1 MHPIA
6 VLGLLSVLSA
16 APRED
21 LERWWSELGS
31 TDGVAAYRAMGQ
43 MTVAPE
49 TVPFLQERLPPLT
62 GVPRAKISRLIGG
75 LDSEQYAVR
84 EKSQRELEKLQ
95 DLAEEELGKTLAA
108 GPPLEV
114 RQRIERL
121 LEKMDLL
128 KSPERLRTLRAIEV
142 LEHIGTPA
150 AQEVLLRL
158 AQGAPQAQQT
168 REAKA
173 SLARLGKKR
182 SP

>member
-1 MHPIA
+1 M
-6 VLGLLSVLSA
+6 GEMTA
-16 APRED
+16 A
-21 LERWWSELGS
+21 
-31 TDGVAAYRAMGQ
+31 AQ
-43 MTVAPE
+43 E
-49 TVPFLQERLPPLT
+49 TLPFLKERLQPLT
-62 GVPRAKISRLIGG
+62 GVPRRTTAKLIAG

-128 KSPERLRTLRAIEV
+128 KSPERLRAMRAIEV

-150 AQEVLLRL
+150 AQAVLRNL
-158 AQGAPQAQQT
+158 AQGAPGVQQT

-173 SLARLGKKR
+173 SLARLGKKP